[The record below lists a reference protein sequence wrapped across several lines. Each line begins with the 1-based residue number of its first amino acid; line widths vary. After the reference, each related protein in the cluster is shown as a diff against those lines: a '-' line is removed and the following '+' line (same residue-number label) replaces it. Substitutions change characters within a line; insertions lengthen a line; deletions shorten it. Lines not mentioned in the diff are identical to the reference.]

1 MSKRKKNDL
10 TMPDS
15 WRSLKPSS
23 SRKSSSRIIA
33 RRRLLIVGRIFC
45 FIGVLTMGGLF
56 YQNVF
61 HGSHPNTV
69 GQKDF
74 TGRSLPVQGIVFR
87 TDGAL
92 TQKWLANWLGPLRG
106 LSLAEINLSK
116 LHQNLVAEDQILSA
130 QISRKFPATL
140 EVFIKERD
148 PLLVL
153 RMRDNKLKYRDW
165 LVSSDGFLYEGTGYS
180 TASLRMLPS
189 LKVGVDAIQKNSQSK
204 GYKPLSEIPV
214 VAPLLE
220 LARSEYPEIFRDW
233 RVVSYNRPKDSDP
246 GANITITSKRVG
258 CIRFDPTDYAAQL
271 KRLSYLLDETKFSQV
286 PFINSIDLSHGRSVF
301 AKI

>member
-1 MSKRKKNDL
+1 M
-10 TMPDS
+10 
-15 WRSLKPSS
+15 
-23 SRKSSSRIIA
+23 A
-33 RRRLLIVGRIFC
+33 
-45 FIGVLTMGGLF
+45 GLF
-56 YQNVF
+56 YQSVF
-61 HGSHPNTV
+61 HGTHPNIV

-74 TGRSLPVQGIVFR
+74 TGRSSPVEKIVFR
-87 TDGAL
+87 SDGAL
-92 TQKWLANWLGPLRG
+92 TQKWFTNWMGPLRG

-116 LHQNLVAEDQILSA
+116 LHQNLIAEDQVLSA
-130 QISRKFPATL
+130 KISRKFPATL
-140 EVFIKERD
+140 EVLIKERD

-153 RMRDNKLKYRDW
+153 RMRDNKKKYRDW

-189 LKVGVDAIQKNSQSK
+189 LKVGGGTIQKNSQNN
-204 GYKPLSEIPV
+204 GYKPLSEIPM

-233 RVVSYNRPKDSDP
+233 KVVSYNRPKDSDP

-258 CIRFDPTDYAAQL
+258 SIRFDPSGYATQL
-271 KRLSYLLDETKFSQV
+271 KRLRYLLDEPRFSQV

>member
-1 MSKRKKNDL
+1 
-10 TMPDS
+10 MPDS

-23 SRKSSSRIIA
+23 ARKSSSRIVA
-33 RRRLLIVGRIFC
+33 RRRLLIAGRIFC
-45 FIGVLTMGGLF
+45 LIGVLSMGGFF
-56 YQNVF
+56 YQSVF
-61 HGSHPNTV
+61 LGTHPNIV

-74 TGRSLPVQGIVFR
+74 TGRSLPVQRIVFR

-92 TQKWLANWLGPLRG
+92 TQKWFTNWMGPVRSM
-106 LSLAEINLSK
+106 SLAEINLSR
-116 LHQNLVAEDQILSA
+116 LHQNLIAEDQVLSA
-130 QISRKFPATL
+130 KIIRRFPATL
-140 EVFIKERD
+140 EVFVKERD

-153 RMRDNKLKYRDW
+153 RMRDKEKKYRDW

-189 LKVGVDAIQKNSQSK
+189 LKVGAGAIQKNSNSN

-233 RVVSYNRPKDSDP
+233 KVVSYNRPKDSDP
-246 GANITITSKRVG
+246 GANITINSKRVG
-258 CIRFDPTDYAAQL
+258 SICFDPSDFDAQL
-271 KRLSYLLDETKFSQV
+271 KRLRYLLDEPKFSQV
-286 PFINSIDLSHGRSVF
+286 PFIKSIDLSHGRSVF

>member
-1 MSKRKKNDL
+1 
-10 TMPDS
+10 MPDS
-15 WRSLKPSS
+15 WRSLRPSS
-23 SRKSSSRIIA
+23 SRKSSSRIVA
-33 RRRLLIVGRIFC
+33 RRRLLIAGRIFC
-45 FIGVLTMGGLF
+45 LIGVLTMAGLL

-61 HGSHPNTV
+61 LGTHPNIV

-74 TGRSLPVQGIVFR
+74 TGRSLPVERIVFR

-92 TQKWLANWLGPLRG
+92 TQKWFTNWMGPLRG
-106 LSLAEINLSK
+106 LSLAEINLPK
-116 LHQNLVAEDQILSA
+116 LHQNLIAEDQVLSA
-130 QISRKFPATL
+130 QINRKFPATL
-140 EVFIKERD
+140 IVFIKERD

-153 RMRDNKLKYRDW
+153 RMRDNKKKYRDW

-180 TASLRMLPS
+180 NASLRMLPS
-189 LKVGVDAIQKNSQSK
+189 LKVGVGAIQKNSQNN

-233 RVVSYNRPKDSDP
+233 KVVSYNRPKDNDP

-258 CIRFDPTDYAAQL
+258 SIRFDPSDYATQL
-271 KRLSYLLDETKFSQV
+271 KRLRYLLDEPKFSQV